1 MKKIALLSLFCFFTA
16 TATASLSN
24 DSIAY
29 QQQRR
34 KINAMLAQREAKFGR
49 YDESLDK
56 HSGIFGMQTKKDIQ
70 NSNDILTD
78 IVATDDTIYRQLKI
92 LLDYHVFQEKRFQ
105 THSKEVE
112 QSNAGYLSAINKLRQ
127 QVEQVKADAD
137 KQQQQYAYTKNI
149 LMIALVLMAA
159 GVLGLLFL
167 KKPPKVS
174 APK

>member
-1 MKKIALLSLFCFFTA
+1 MKKFILFCLLCFSA
-16 TATASLSN
+16 AIAIASAGN
-24 DSIAY
+24 DSLAY
-29 QQQRR
+29 QLQRR
-34 KINAMLAQREAKFGR
+34 KINAMLAQREAKFGQ
-49 YDESLDK
+49 YDESLNK

-105 THSKEVE
+105 IHSKEVE

-159 GVLGLLFL
+159 GVLGLLFF
-167 KKPPKVS
+167 KKRVRS
-174 APK
+174 